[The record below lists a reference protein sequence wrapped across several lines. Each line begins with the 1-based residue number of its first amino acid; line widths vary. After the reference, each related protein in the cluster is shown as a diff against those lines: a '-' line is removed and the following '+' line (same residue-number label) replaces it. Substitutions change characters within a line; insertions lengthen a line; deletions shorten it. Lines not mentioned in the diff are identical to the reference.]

1 MKYLK
6 KTLSFV
12 LAFAMAF
19 TMVIVPRGSVSAA
32 GDTENDATVSNVQS
46 GYKYFP
52 VNLYNYITAKDY
64 TGSYSSDLFNAKSVA
79 DAKSTG
85 KKPLLFNTGS
95 PDSNNNVNYNRW
107 SGDWDNA
114 RTYAYYPYNG
124 TVSGSSSLVEDTLD
138 EDGNIQFTVP
148 EGGIFTNN
156 NSVYNNKN
164 TKEYYTNV
172 QMPFKILTDK
182 NGNETGYYCFDSE
195 DYDVYFDSN
204 GAKSGATLIANE
216 TQKNMTLNNG
226 LSAGHG
232 FFPFDGAG
240 DTTPTYHFGMNV
252 GIQFYVPN
260 DKKVNGEDMVF
271 EFSGDDDV
279 WVYVDGHRVLDLG
292 GIHNRVEGKINFT
305 TGYVTISYRDESG
318 TNHQIS
324 NEIDTYLKPS
334 NNWNKTGKTH
344 SLQVFYLERGQGA
357 SNCKI
362 KCNLPQQ
369 DVLSVNKIVG
379 NQNAKD
385 EDLGTLGQK
394 EFEFTLYKKNS
405 NGVFEKCASQDYNL
419 IKNNGTIDARKTNS
433 EGKFTLKFNER
444 ADFYGI
450 RAGEDYKVVETTG
463 DNYTTTWNTI
473 VNGKQTKSGKG
484 GEASDITIAKSENT
498 YNTYVYNFTNTCS
511 ATLVD
516 DIAVLDYGKKIS
528 IDVLKNDTL
537 FGATKKI
544 KGIAKTKGE
553 DLSNTLSLD
562 NGNVTIESS
571 DNTLTYAPTKYM
583 NSVDTLTYAVNINNI
598 TGTPDLYANVNILP
612 ATSVYYDDDFGEYQ
626 DNEDANIAIVWNGA
640 WSTNKDEEDYD
651 PSKNKEYQDS
661 DNKKYGWDSHY
672 ENEKDYSNGT
682 VHYSNETLASATFR
696 FKGTAVDVYS
706 RTDNSVGKILATIKK
721 VGKDEN
727 GKETLDNLE
736 TKVIDNL
743 SVSGSEKSESGNNEV
758 KTATYYQ
765 IPTLN
770 FDNLDYDTYEV
781 TIEVVP
787 LPEENRTTYY
797 LDGIRVYNPL
807 GKVNEESVA
816 GKAYEQAGES
826 NAQYISVRQG
836 LLDNQT
842 KGLSASINNSSAGL
856 TGAVFIDKSKTTVG
870 DNGNIGTYEKYGPKN
885 EVYLKQNQ
893 GVAFNIKG
901 YDPDENRVFIGLK
914 SPEAKAVKVKVSN
927 NNAYTQTIDLN
938 STADLYYEIKP
949 DSDGNVVIK
958 NTTNNL
964 LAVTKVR
971 ITSKYASAATNSLA
985 TTSSLMAYVDK
996 FDTLTEK
1003 SSTSKKDQETTLDK
1017 DDVDI
1022 DNPGDNSDKNNEDKN
1037 NEQTRPNNI
1046 WKQII
1051 NSIKKW
1057 FRR

>member
-1 MKYLK
+1 M
-6 KTLSFV
+6 
-12 LAFAMAF
+12 
-19 TMVIVPRGSVSAA
+19 
-32 GDTENDATVSNVQS
+32 
-46 GYKYFP
+46 
-52 VNLYNYITAKDY
+52 NL
-64 TGSYSSDLFNAKSVA
+64 
-79 DAKSTG
+79 
-85 KKPLLFNTGS
+85 
-95 PDSNNNVNYNRW
+95 
-107 SGDWDNA
+107 
-114 RTYAYYPYNG
+114 
-124 TVSGSSSLVEDTLD
+124 
-138 EDGNIQFTVP
+138 
-148 EGGIFTNN
+148 
-156 NSVYNNKN
+156 
-164 TKEYYTNV
+164 
-172 QMPFKILTDK
+172 
-182 NGNETGYYCFDSE
+182 
-195 DYDVYFDSN
+195 
-204 GAKSGATLIANE
+204 
-216 TQKNMTLNNG
+216 
-226 LSAGHG
+226 H
-232 FFPFDGAG
+232 
-240 DTTPTYHFGMNV
+240 
-252 GIQFYVPN
+252 
-260 DKKVNGEDMVF
+260 
-271 EFSGDDDV
+271 
-279 WVYVDGHRVLDLG
+279 
-292 GIHNRVEGKINFT
+292 
-305 TGYVTISYRDESG
+305 
-318 TNHQIS
+318 
-324 NEIDTYLKPS
+324 
-334 NNWNKTGKTH
+334 
-344 SLQVFYLERGQGA
+344 
-357 SNCKI
+357 
-362 KCNLPQQ
+362 
-369 DVLSVNKIVG
+369 
-379 NQNAKD
+379 
-385 EDLGTLGQK
+385 
-394 EFEFTLYKKNS
+394 YKKNS

-419 IKNNGTIDARKTNS
+419 IKNNGTIDAKKTNS

-473 VNGKQTKSGKG
+473 VNGKQTGSGSG

-544 KGIAKTKGE
+544 EGTAKTE
-553 DLSNTLSLD
+553 NENLSNTLSLD
-562 NGNVTIESS
+562 NGDVTIESS
-571 DNTLTYAPTKYM
+571 DNTLTYEPTKYM

-598 TGTPDLYANVNILP
+598 TGKPDLYANVNILP
-612 ATSVYYDDDFGEYQ
+612 ATSVYYDDDFGEYK
-626 DNEDANIAIVWNGA
+626 DNEDANIAIVWNGK
-640 WSTNKDEEDYD
+640 WSTNKNEKDYD
-651 PSKNKEYQDS
+651 SSKNKEYQDS

-672 ENEKDYSNGT
+672 ENEKDYSDGT
-682 VHYSNETLASATFR
+682 VHYSNEKLASATFR

-727 GKETLDNLE
+727 GKETLERLE

-807 GKVNEESVA
+807 GNVAEDSVA
-816 GKAYEQAGES
+816 GKAYEQSGES

-836 LLDNQT
+836 LLDSKT
-842 KGLSASINNSSAGL
+842 EGLSASINNSSAGL

-870 DNGNIGTYEKYGPKN
+870 DNGNIGTYEEYGPKN

-938 STADLYYEIKP
+938 SAADLYYEIKP

-971 ITSKYASAATNSLA
+971 ITSKYASAASNSLA

>member
-32 GDTENDATVSNVQS
+32 GGTENDATGSNVQS

-85 KKPLLFNTGS
+85 KTPLLFNTGS

-107 SGDWDNA
+107 SGKWTSNGK
-114 RTYAYYPYNG
+114 YAYYPYNG

-138 EDGNIQFTVP
+138 ENGNIQFTVP

-156 NSVYNNKN
+156 NSMNTNGVK

-182 NGNETGYYCFDSE
+182 NGKETGYYCFDSE
-195 DYDVYFDSN
+195 DYDVYFDKD

-216 TQKNMTLNNG
+216 SQKKMSLNNG
-226 LSAGHG
+226 LAAGTG

-260 DKKVNGEDMVF
+260 DKTVNGEDMVF

-305 TGYVTISYRDESG
+305 TGYVTISYRDAQG
-318 TNHQIS
+318 TKHQIS
-324 NEIDTYLKPS
+324 NEIDTYLNPS
-334 NNWNKTGKTH
+334 NNWNKTGRTH

-379 NQNAKD
+379 NQNTKD

-394 EFEFTLYKKNS
+394 DFEFTLYKKT
-405 NGVFEKCASQDYNL
+405 NGVFEKCVSQDYNL
-419 IKNNGTIDARKTNS
+419 IKNNGTIDAKKTTS

-450 RAGEDYKVVETTG
+450 TAGDNYKVVETTG

-473 VNGKQTKSGKG
+473 VNGKQTGSGKG
-484 GEASDITIAKSENT
+484 GEAGDITIAESENT

-598 TGTPDLYANVNILP
+598 TGNPDLYANVNILP
-612 ATSVYYDDDFGEYQ
+612 ATSVYYDDDFGEYEN
-626 DNEDANIAIVWNGA
+626 NEDANIAIVWDDS
-640 WSTNKDEEDYD
+640 WKSNKEEKDYD
-651 PSKNKEYQDS
+651 ASKSDHFQDS
-661 DNKKYGWDSHY
+661 SNKTYGWDSHY
-672 ENEKDYSNGT
+672 TSEDGYSDGT
-682 VHYSNETLASATFR
+682 VHYSDKNLATAKFR
-696 FKGTAVDVYS
+696 FKGTGVDVYS
-706 RTDNSVGKILATIKK
+706 RTNGKVGKIIATLKKVTTDENNKETSKTIKN
-721 VGKDEN
+721 VS
-727 GKETLDNLE
+727 
-736 TKVIDNL
+736 IDNI
-743 SVSGSEKSESGNNEV
+743 SESGD
-758 KTATYYQ
+758 YYQ

-770 FDNLDYDTYEV
+770 FDGLEYGTYEV
-781 TIEVVP
+781 IIRVVTVSA
-787 LPEENRTTYY
+787 ENRGIYY

-807 GKVNEESVA
+807 GNVAEESVA
-816 GKAYEQAGES
+816 GKAYEKAGES

-836 LLDNQT
+836 LLDSKT
-842 KGLSASINNSSAGL
+842 EGLSASINNSSEGL
-856 TGAVFIDKSKTTVG
+856 NGSVFIDKSGTNIGVNG
-870 DNGNIGTYEKYGPKN
+870 DIGTYEDYGPKN

-893 GVAFNIKG
+893 GVAFKIKN
-901 YDPDENRVFIGLK
+901 YDPDKNRVFIGLK
-914 SPEAKAVKVKVSN
+914 SPEAKKVTVKVSSS
-927 NNAYTQTIDLN
+927 NAYTQTIDLN

-964 LAVTKVR
+964 LSVTKVR
-971 ITSKYASAATNSLA
+971 ITSKYASAAPNSLV

-1003 SSTSKKDQETTLDK
+1003 SSTSQKDQETTLDK

-1022 DNPGDNSDKNNEDKN
+1022 NNPGDNKDNDENKNDQAAK
-1037 NEQTRPNNI
+1037 PNSI

-1051 NSIKKW
+1051 NSIKHW